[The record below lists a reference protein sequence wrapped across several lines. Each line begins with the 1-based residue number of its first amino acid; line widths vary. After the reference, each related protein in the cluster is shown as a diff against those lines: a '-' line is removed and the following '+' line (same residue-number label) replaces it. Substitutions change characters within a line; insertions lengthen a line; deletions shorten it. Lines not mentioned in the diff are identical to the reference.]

1 MNARK
6 TASTKTRGPTTR
18 PLIAADLD
26 AVVSVDAALNGRTR
40 RGYYERRLAAAKRA
54 PALHAQFAVEEGGRF
69 TGYVLGKVLE
79 GEFGRAEPALR
90 LEVIGVSPEAQ
101 GHGDGLALCKA
112 LEADAR
118 GHGIHELR
126 TGASWHDH
134 RMLLFLDH
142 AGWSLG
148 SNHVIDC
155 RIADSKLG
163 SSGEDPVGLEPR
175 ERPGDKNDY
184 GVPAA
189 NDFETLA
196 RDLADVRSLS
206 EQDLEPVTRID
217 RRLTGRNRGAYMK
230 HKLGEALADSGI
242 RISLVARIEDSVAG
256 YLMAS
261 ADYGDFGR
269 TEPVAIVDTI
279 GVDPGFARR
288 GIGRALLSQLF
299 VNLRAL
305 HIERVETVLAKANL
319 DLLEFFYRA
328 GFGPS
333 ERLAFVKRLD

>member
-6 TASTKTRGPTTR
+6 TASAKTRGPTTR
-18 PLIAADLD
+18 PLAATDLD
-26 AVVSVDAALNGRTR
+26 AVVAVDATLNGRTR
-40 RGYYERRLAAAKRA
+40 RGYYERRLAAAKRE
-54 PALHAQFAVEEGGRF
+54 PKLHAQFAVEEGGRF

-90 LEVIGVSPEAQ
+90 LEVIGVAPEAQ
-101 GHGDGLALCKA
+101 GHGDGLALCEA
-112 LEADAR
+112 LEANAR
-118 GHGIHELR
+118 GHGIRELR

-142 AGWSLG
+142 ADWSLA

-155 RIADSKLG
+155 RVSDAKLG
-163 SSGEDPVGLEPR
+163 SSDEDPVVVEAHD
-175 ERPGDKNDY
+175 RPSDQNDY
-184 GVPAA
+184 SMPAA

-206 EQDLEPVTRID
+206 GKDLEAVTRID
-217 RRLTGRNRGAYMK
+217 RRLTGRDRATYMK
-230 HKLGEALADSGI
+230 HKLDEALADSGI
-242 RISLVARIEDSVAG
+242 RISLVARIEDSIAG

-269 TEPVAIVDTI
+269 TEPVAIIDTI
-279 GVDPGFARR
+279 GVDPGFVRR
-288 GIGRALLSQLF
+288 GVGRALLSQLF
-299 VNLRAL
+299 VNLGAL
-305 HIERVETVLAKANL
+305 RIERVETVLAKENL

-333 ERLAFVKRLD
+333 ERLAFVKHLA

>member
-6 TASTKTRGPTTR
+6 TANAKTRGPTTR
-18 PLIAADLD
+18 PLVAADLD
-26 AVVSVDAALNGRTR
+26 AVVAIDAALNGRTR
-40 RGYYERRLAAAKRA
+40 RAYYERRLAAAKRE
-54 PALHAQFAVEEGGRF
+54 PKLHAQFAVEEGGRF
-69 TGYVLGKVLE
+69 TGYVLGKVLG

-90 LEVIGVSPEAQ
+90 LEVIGVAPEAQ
-101 GHGDGLALCKA
+101 GHGDGLALCEA

-118 GHGIHELR
+118 GHGIRELR

-142 AGWSLG
+142 AGWSLA

-155 RIADSKLG
+155 RVNDSKLG
-163 SSGEDPVGLEPR
+163 SSDEDSVLVEAH
-175 ERPGDKNDY
+175 ERPSDQNDY
-184 GVPAA
+184 SMPAA
-189 NDFETLA
+189 NDYEALA

-206 EQDLEPVTRID
+206 GNDLEAVTRID
-217 RRLTGRNRGAYMK
+217 RRLTGRDRGAYMK
-230 HKLGEALADSGI
+230 RKLDEALADSGI
-242 RISLVARIEDSVAG
+242 RISLVARIEDSIAG

-269 TEPVAIVDTI
+269 TEPVAIIDTI
-279 GVDPGFARR
+279 GIDPGFARR
-288 GIGRALLSQLF
+288 GIGRALVSQLF
-299 VNLRAL
+299 VNLGAL
-305 HIERVETVLAKANL
+305 RIERVETVLAKENL

>member
-6 TASTKTRGPTTR
+6 TASAKTQGPTTR
-18 PLIAADLD
+18 PLTAADLD
-26 AVVSVDAALNGRTR
+26 AVVAVDAALNGRTR
-40 RGYYERRLAAAKRA
+40 RGYYERRLAAAKRE
-54 PALHAQFAVEEGGRF
+54 PKLHAQFAVEEGGRF

-90 LEVIGVSPEAQ
+90 LEVIGVAPEAQ
-101 GHGDGLALCKA
+101 GHGDGLALCEA
-112 LEADAR
+112 LEAHAR
-118 GHGIHELR
+118 GHGIRELR

-142 AGWSLG
+142 ASWSLA

-155 RIADSKLG
+155 RVSDANLG
-163 SSGEDPVGLEPR
+163 SSDEDPVLVEAH
-175 ERPGDKNDY
+175 ERPSDQNDY
-184 GVPAA
+184 SMPAA
-189 NDFETLA
+189 NDFEALA

-206 EQDLEPVTRID
+206 ERDLEAVTRID
-217 RRLTGRNRGAYMK
+217 RRLTGRDRGAYMK
-230 HKLGEALADSGI
+230 HKLDEALADSGI
-242 RISLVARIEDSVAG
+242 RVSLVARIEDSVAG

-269 TEPVAIVDTI
+269 TEPVAIIDTI

-299 VNLRAL
+299 VNLSAL
-305 HIERVETVLAKANL
+305 HIERVETVLAKENL

-333 ERLAFVKRLD
+333 ERLAFVKRLA